1 MKCKNGFL
9 TCKNLKNVSL
19 NVKISLASMPART
32 SGILMIYNKQ
42 ILTHSPRSLMKNS
55 GPIYAR
61 DRWSIKIHHP
71 FNNKHNRNHL
81 NKLHKCPRNRNCFC
95 HIYYILLNALK
106 IWLNTIQVLQSL
118 FSFFLHGIYTL
129 RQIICQDK
137 LHMQWTTQISSS
149 WWMICL
155 FAKI

>member
-32 SGILMIYNKQ
+32 SGILMMYNKQ

-61 DRWSIKIHHP
+61 DR
-71 FNNKHNRNHL
+71 
-81 NKLHKCPRNRNCFC
+81 
-95 HIYYILLNALK
+95 
-106 IWLNTIQVLQSL
+106 
-118 FSFFLHGIYTL
+118 
-129 RQIICQDK
+129 
-137 LHMQWTTQISSS
+137 
-149 WWMICL
+149 
-155 FAKI
+155 